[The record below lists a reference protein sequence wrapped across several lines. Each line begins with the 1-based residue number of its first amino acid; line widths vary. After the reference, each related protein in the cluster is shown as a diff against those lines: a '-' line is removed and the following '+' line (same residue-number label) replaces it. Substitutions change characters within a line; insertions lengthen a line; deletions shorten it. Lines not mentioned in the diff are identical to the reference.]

1 MDRPRAPISTHPERQ
16 RQPEELFVVE
26 YLKTGAP
33 HVRPVDDDITR
44 AVRGYLADISARGEV
59 AIREMSHTFDNWT
72 PSSFRLSE
80 DQIALYSEQVDPQL
94 VAHIESAA
102 DRVRR
107 FAAAQLETVSD
118 LRIELSP
125 GYVAGHRHVPVSSVG
140 AYVAG
145 GRYQLISSALMSVVP
160 AKIAGVPRIVAVLGP
175 RRAQG
180 PSAATVVAARMAGAD
195 EIWSIGGVQA
205 LAALAFGCLP
215 GMGPVDM
222 IVGAGNDY
230 VAEAKRQLF
239 GRVGVDLLAGPS
251 EVAIIADESA
261 DPELVAADLLA
272 QAEHGPTS
280 PVLLITTS
288 AQLGRAVLRHIDE
301 LLARW
306 ATAEVAGTAWR
317 DFGAVAVVAD
327 HVEAAKVSNEFAGE
341 HVQLMVDDPDAYGVH
356 LTEYGSLFIGAHTP
370 VVFGDKASGPN
381 HTLPTQRAARYTG
394 GLSALKYL
402 KTVTFQEA
410 TESGADVI
418 ARDAEAIANA
428 EGMFGHAESAALRR
442 VATPAQA

>member
-1 MDRPRAPISTHPERQ
+1 
-16 RQPEELFVVE
+16 VVE

-44 AVRGYLADISARGEV
+44 AVRGYLADISARGEAAV
-59 AIREMSHTFDNWT
+59 REMSHTFDNWT
-72 PSSFRLSE
+72 PSSFRLSD
-80 DQIALYSEQVDPQL
+80 DQISLYCEQVDPEL

-118 LRIELSP
+118 LRVELSP

-145 GRYQLISSALMSVVP
+145 GRYQLISSALMSVAP
-160 AKIAGVPRIVAVLGP
+160 AK
-175 RRAQG
+175 
-180 PSAATVVAARMAGAD
+180 
-195 EIWSIGGVQA
+195 IGGVQA

-215 GMGPVDM
+215 GMEPVDM

-239 GRVGVDLLAGPS
+239 GQVGVDLLAGPS
-251 EVAIIADESA
+251 EVVIIADESA
-261 DPELVAADLLA
+261 DPELVATDLLA

-280 PVLLITTS
+280 PVLLITTDER
-288 AQLGRAVLRHIDE
+288 LGRSVLDHVDK

-306 ATAEVAGTAWR
+306 STAEVAGTAWR
-317 DFGAVAVVAD
+317 DFGAVAVVSD
-327 HVEAAKVSNEFAGE
+327 PLEAAAVSNAFAGE
-341 HVQLMVDDPDAYGVH
+341 HVQLMVQHPDAYATH

-370 VVFGDKASGPN
+370 VAFGDKASGPN

-402 KTVTFQEA
+402 KTITYQEA

-428 EGMFGHAESAALRR
+428 EGMVGHAESAALRR
-442 VATPAQA
+442 VATHAKA

>member
-1 MDRPRAPISTHPERQ
+1 M
-16 RQPEELFVVE
+16 VE

-44 AVRGYLADISARGEV
+44 AVRGYLADISARGEAAV
-59 AIREMSHTFDNWT
+59 REMSHTFDNWT
-72 PSSFRLSE
+72 PSSFRLSD
-80 DQIALYSEQVDPQL
+80 DQISLYCEQVDPEL

-118 LRIELSP
+118 LRVELSP

-145 GRYQLISSALMSVVP
+145 GRYQLISSALMSVAP
-160 AKIAGVPRIVAVLGP
+160 AKIAGVPRVVAVLGP

-180 PSAATVVAARMAGAD
+180 PSAATVLAARMAGAD

-215 GMGPVDM
+215 GMEPVDM

-251 EVAIIADESA
+251 EVVIIADESA
-261 DPELVAADLLA
+261 DPELVATDLLA

-280 PVLLITTS
+280 PVLLITTDER
-288 AQLGRAVLRHIDE
+288 LGRSVLDHVDK

-306 ATAEVAGTAWR
+306 STAEVAGTAWR

-327 HVEAAKVSNEFAGE
+327 PLEAAAVSNAFAGE
-341 HVQLMVDDPDAYGVH
+341 HVQLMVQHPDAYATH

-370 VVFGDKASGPN
+370 VAFGDKASGPN

-402 KTVTFQEA
+402 KTITYQEA

-428 EGMFGHAESAALRR
+428 EGMVGHAESAALRR
-442 VATPAQA
+442 VATHAKA